1 MANKSAHQRRARN
14 PMALSQIPATQKR
27 SGAGSVQNR
36 QAKAQERFEGLIKN
50 CTKLTI
56 QMLRGGLDI
65 NELSMT
71 VARLREMQMK
81 PCNGIQGRSEA
92 EVTEIVYLALAYI
105 FYAELASKR
114 CDIVRIARIA
124 EFVAAVSEPRT
135 ALLNQLADGLNN
147 VANAW
152 NTGQIV
158 A

>member
-1 MANKSAHQRRARN
+1 MKIKNSQQRRARN
-14 PMALSQIPATQKR
+14 PMASTQAPATQKR
-27 SGAGSVQNR
+27 SGAGSDRNR
-36 QAKAQERFEGLIKN
+36 QAKAQERFKGLIKN

-65 NELSMT
+65 NELPMT
-71 VARLREMQMK
+71 VACLREMQMK
-81 PCNGIQGRSEA
+81 PNGIQKRSEA

-124 EFVAAVSEPRT
+124 EFVAEVRGPRT
-135 ALLNQLADGLNN
+135 PLLNQLADGLAN

-152 NTGQIV
+152 NAGQIV